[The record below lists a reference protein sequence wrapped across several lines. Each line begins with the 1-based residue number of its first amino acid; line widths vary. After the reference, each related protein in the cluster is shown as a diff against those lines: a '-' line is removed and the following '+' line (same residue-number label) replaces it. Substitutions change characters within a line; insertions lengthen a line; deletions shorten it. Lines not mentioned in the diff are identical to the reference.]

1 MFGHQKGENCCHSG
15 SLPIEETPQKNIE
28 CICLRNEAASHVNSE
43 KLDLD
48 NFCEDILNNDEDLFY
63 ENNHNNDTLDTDQ
76 NTDCEKEPIKVKD
89 TKKSKK
95 TEKGSTL
102 PARVKKSYEGE
113 ILPGSHPYKCTYCDK
128 RFKQVGHAN
137 LHERTH
143 TGDKK
148 YVCKFCNKKFN
159 QLSHQNDHE
168 RIHTGE
174 KPFMCS
180 DCGKCFA
187 YNSALKSHKKIHTG
201 EKTYRCGFCEKSFNQ
216 VSLKTLYIKK
226 DSQSSKI
233 V

>member
-1 MFGHQKGENCCHSG
+1 MFG
-15 SLPIEETPQKNIE
+15 PQKEENDCQLGRLTTEKTQKKNIDR
-28 CICLRNEAASHVNSE
+28 IYLRNEATYLVDSE

-48 NFCEDILNNDEDLFY
+48 NFCEDILNNDDDLFY
-63 ENNHNNDTLDTDQ
+63 ENNHNNDPQDIDQ
-76 NTDCEKEPIKVKD
+76 NNDGNKELIKVKEGRKR
-89 TKKSKK
+89 KKP
-95 TEKGSTL
+95 EKGST
-102 PARVKKSYEGE
+102 PPIRIKKCYEGE

-216 VSLKTLYIKK
+216 VSIKALDTTK
-226 DSQSSKI
+226 YPN
-233 V
+233 